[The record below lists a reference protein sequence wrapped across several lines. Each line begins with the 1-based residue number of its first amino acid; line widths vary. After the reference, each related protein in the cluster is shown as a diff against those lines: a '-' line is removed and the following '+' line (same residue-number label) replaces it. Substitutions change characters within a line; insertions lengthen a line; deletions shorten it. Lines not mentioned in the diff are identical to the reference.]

1 MPKTRTARAPSA
13 SSPPLGVRDIVP
25 AFLIAVFLVV
35 IPLRGQDQK
44 PDPAVRADPLDL
56 PASTAPNHFP
66 TASDV
71 VISPDDML
79 DLSVLDVPEFS
90 GHYRVS
96 PTGSI
101 TLPLLRSPIAAAGL
115 TPHELSRTISEQLRA
130 GGFVNNPQ
138 VTVAVRE
145 SRIHSVAITGA
156 VKKPQIYPLFSS
168 TTLLDVLSQAEG
180 LEDDAGPVA
189 VVTRGQVAL
198 ARMKK
203 EGECE
208 QPGNPEAC
216 SARLNVDLGKLLEGG
231 DPQANVILYPGDRV
245 TVPRAGVIYVVGA
258 VNRPGGFPLKND
270 QKEMSVLKALAL
282 AQDLKTTAVPK
293 RALIIRKDSGK
304 PGGKEEIPVNLSKIL
319 SRRAPD
325 VPLEAHDILFVPDS
339 SSRKALFRG
348 AEAAV
353 QMATGV
359 IIWRLP

>member
-1 MPKTRTARAPSA
+1 M
-13 SSPPLGVRDIVP
+13 
-25 AFLIAVFLVV
+25 AVFLIV

-44 PDPAVRADPLDL
+44 PEPAERAGRLDL
-56 PASTAPNHFP
+56 PASPAPYHLP

-96 PTGSI
+96 PAGSI
-101 TLPLLRSPIAAAGL
+101 TLPLLRSPISAAGL
-115 TPHELSRTISEQLRA
+115 TPNELSRTISEQLRA
-130 GGFVNNPQ
+130 GGLVNDPQ
-138 VTVAVRE
+138 VTVAIRE
-145 SRIHSVAITGA
+145 SRVHSVAITGA

-180 LEDDAGPVA
+180 LADDAGPMA

-203 EGECE
+203 EGPCE
-208 QPGNPEAC
+208 QPDRREAC
-216 SARLNVDLGKLLEGG
+216 PATLNVDLGKLLESG
-231 DPQANVILYPGDRV
+231 DPQSNVVLYPGDRV
-245 TVPRAGVIYVVGA
+245 TVPRAGIIYVVGA

-270 QKEMSVLKALAL
+270 QREMSVLKALAL

-293 RALIIRKDSGK
+293 KALIIRRDSGQ
-304 PGGKEEIPVNLSKIL
+304 PGGKEEIPVDLNKIL

-339 SSRKALFRG
+339 SSRKALLRG